1 MYFTEQPRR
10 TTFKKRLTNHPYE
23 CNKQSQRKPAI
34 CCKAGRESHS
44 SYQKIDAKKNNQP
57 ENKQQSIRKWH
68 KRTVSW
74 GPAKNRSLTYT
85 EIS

>member
-1 MYFTEQPRR
+1 MSATNSHKENQLFAVKLDGNHTVLI
-10 TTFKKRLTNHPYE
+10 KKSM
-23 CNKQSQRKPAI
+23 Q
-34 CCKAGRESHS
+34 
-44 SYQKIDAKKNNQP
+44 KNNQP